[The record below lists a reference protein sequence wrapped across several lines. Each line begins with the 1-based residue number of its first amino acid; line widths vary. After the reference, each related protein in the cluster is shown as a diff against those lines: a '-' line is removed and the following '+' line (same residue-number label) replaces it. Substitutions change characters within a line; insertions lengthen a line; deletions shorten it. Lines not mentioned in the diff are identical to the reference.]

1 MSKIFEIVAVYD
13 NLTESFLQPTF
24 VPTLAEAQR
33 LFQYQINSI
42 PLWRENASD
51 YDLYSL
57 GTYNTEEGYITSVK
71 HKICKGPAVLRR
83 ENENNDL
90 QSDSQTEQE

>member
-1 MSKIFEIVAVYD
+1 MKTFEIVAVYD

-33 LFQYQINSI
+33 LFSYQINSI
-42 PLWRENASD
+42 PLWRDNASD

-57 GTYNTEEGYITSVK
+57 GTYDAEEGSFISLK
-71 HKICKGPAVLRR
+71 HKLCKGPAVLRK
-83 ENENNDL
+83 ETENNDL
-90 QSDSQTEQE
+90 RSDQEAEEK

>member
-1 MSKIFEIVAVYD
+1 MKIFEIVAVFD

-33 LFQYQINSI
+33 IFQYQINSI
-42 PLWRENASD
+42 PLWKSNASD

-57 GTYNTEEGYITSVK
+57 GTYNAEEGSFVSLK
-71 HKICKGPAVLRR
+71 HKICKGTSVLRK
-83 ENENNDL
+83 ENESSDI
-90 QSDSQTEQE
+90 QSTEQTTEE